1 MRYLPAIL
9 HAAMAVALLAAYV
22 TLSALGQDAN
32 VLAGALAGQLGGI
45 GIEGV
50 VKGVNGVNGVAK

>member
-9 HAAMAVALLAAYV
+9 HAAMALALLAAYV

-45 GIEGV
+45 GIEGIS
-50 VKGVNGVNGVAK
+50 KAANGINGVHK